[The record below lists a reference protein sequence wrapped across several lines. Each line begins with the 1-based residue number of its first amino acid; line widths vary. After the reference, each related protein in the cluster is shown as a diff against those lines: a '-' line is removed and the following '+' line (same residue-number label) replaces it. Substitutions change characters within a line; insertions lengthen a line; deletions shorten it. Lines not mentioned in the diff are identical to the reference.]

1 MATRPTITQ
10 RVARAATGAVSMS
23 RPSGNTISAG
33 NGIRPQLDVLLNPNG
48 TTTYTAPTRLGVEPP
63 TTARAARAAARTTA
77 AAAEIPIISGAILE
91 TEEDVEFEEAEEL
104 YLSLG
109 ETRTLFASRI
119 RNIDESGFIVNR
131 PVLFQSSLRTQA
143 LFAFTTSN
151 RRMSIIETNFSA
163 DLFDDEDLLRD
174 TIISDYATLYDGAD
188 VSISQ
193 MNGSVSYDESEKA
206 GLEMKFWRINST
218 NAVYRNLLNTEFAFS
233 NSVEPPVAQ
242 MTNPEQITID
252 LFSSLSETVGSSN
265 EIETSEVPEGFERF
279 RSSPQFS
286 ATTSGTGTRSYS

>member
-1 MATRPTITQ
+1 MARPTITQ

-63 TTARAARAAARTTA
+63 TTAAAAAVTTTA
-77 AAAEIPIISGAILE
+77 AAAEIPIIPGAILE

-109 ETRTLFASRI
+109 EVRTLFASRI
-119 RNIDESGFIVNR
+119 RNIDESGFIVNS

-151 RRMSIIETNFSA
+151 RRMSIVQTIFSA
-163 DLFDDEDLLRD
+163 DLFDDGDLSRD
-174 TIISDYATLYDGAD
+174 AVISDYATLYDGAD

-252 LFSSLSETVGSSN
+252 LFSSLSETAESNN
-265 EIETSEVPEGFERF
+265 EIETSGVPEGFESF
-279 RSSPQFS
+279 TPTPRSP
-286 ATTSGTGTRSYS
+286 ATTSGTGPGSYS

>member
-1 MATRPTITQ
+1 MARPTITQ

-63 TTARAARAAARTTA
+63 TTAAAAAVTTTA
-77 AAAEIPIISGAILE
+77 AAAEIPIIPGAILE

-109 ETRTLFASRI
+109 EVRTLFASRI
-119 RNIDESGFIVNR
+119 RNIDESGFIVNS

-151 RRMSIIETNFSA
+151 RRMSIIVTNFSA

>member
-1 MATRPTITQ
+1 MARPTITE
-10 RVARAATGAVSMS
+10 RVARAATGAASPD
-23 RPSGNTISAG
+23 R
-33 NGIRPQLDVLLNPNG
+33 IRD
-48 TTTYTAPTRLGVEPP
+48 RL
-63 TTARAARAAARTTA
+63 RASARAAAA
-77 AAAEIPIISGAILE
+77 GGNLGIPIISGAILE
-91 TEEDVEFEEAEEL
+91 TEDDVEFEEAEEM

-109 ETRTLFASRI
+109 EVRTLFASRI
-119 RNIDESGFIVNR
+119 NNLDESGFIVGGKA
-131 PVLFQSSLRTQA
+131 VLFTQGMREEA

-151 RRMSIIETNFSA
+151 RRMSIIQTNLSA

-174 TIISDYATLYDGAD
+174 IIISDYATLYDGVD
-188 VSISQ
+188 ISVSQ

-252 LFSSLSETVGSSN
+252 FFSSLSETAESNN
-265 EIETSEVPEGFERF
+265 EIETSGVPEGFESF
-279 RSSPQFS
+279 TPTPRSP
-286 ATTSGTGTRSYS
+286 ATTSGTGPGSYS